1 VRLLF
6 AGTPDV
12 SVASLNALL
21 DSQHDVLAVL
31 TRPDAVA
38 GRGRQV
44 HKSAVAERALEVGL
58 PLLQPASVNDDDF
71 IAELTKLEL
80 DAAPIVA
87 FGGLVSEPVLT
98 IPKFGWINL
107 HFSLLPAW
115 RGAAPVQHSIMAGDD
130 VTGASTFLLER
141 GLDTGPVIGV
151 VTETIRSTDTS
162 TALLNRL
169 SESGAQLLV
178 RSLDAIADG
187 SARPMTQPD
196 DGVSYAPKLHPADVR
211 VDWNKPALAV
221 DRLIRAAAEAPG
233 AWTTLSGERLGLG
246 PVQLVADD
254 NSLQPGQLAVLKNE
268 LRVGT
273 GSHAVCL
280 GEVKPA
286 GKRAMPAA
294 DWARGARLGESVNF
308 E

>member
-1 VRLLF
+1 M
-6 AGTPDV
+6 
-12 SVASLNALL
+12 SLNALL
-21 DSQHDVLAVL
+21 DSQHEVVAVL

-44 HKSAVAERALEVGL
+44 HRSAVAERALEVGL

-71 IAELTKLEL
+71 IAELTTLKV

-87 FGGLVSEPVLT
+87 FGGLVSEPALT
-98 IPKFGWINL
+98 IPKFGWVNL

-130 VTGASTFLLER
+130 VTGASTFVLER

-151 VTETIRSTDTS
+151 VTETIRSSDTS
-162 TALLNRL
+162 EDLLARL
-169 SESGAQLLV
+169 AHSGAQLLV

-187 SARPMTQPD
+187 SARPTAQSEV
-196 DGVSYAPKLHPADVR
+196 GVSYAPKLHPADVA
-211 VDWNKPALAV
+211 VDWTVPALAI
-221 DRLIRAAAEAPG
+221 DRLIRAATTSPG
-233 AWTTLSGERLGLG
+233 AWTTYSDQRLGLG

-254 NSLQPGQLAVLKNE
+254 DSLQPGQLAVLKNE

-273 GSHAVCL
+273 GSHAVRL
-280 GEVKPA
+280 GEVKPS

-294 DWARGARLGESVNF
+294 DWARGARLDESVVF
-308 E
+308 G